1 MVITDAVVPVAGL
14 GTRLLPATRAVPKEL
29 LPLGRLPVVQ
39 HVVEELAACGIRRAL
54 FVTAPHKAAIR
65 RHFDEE
71 HAGVEL
77 HYVDQHAPHGL
88 GDAVRHATGFAG
100 DRPVAVALGDC
111 LLGDGHRRSD
121 VVQRLGAALEAHGA
135 AAAVAVEEV
144 AADAVSR
151 YGVIDPVGGDG
162 GGDGDVLLLRGIVE
176 KPAPADAP
184 SRLVVAARYVL
195 APEVF
200 ELLAHTPPGLGD
212 EVQLTDA
219 LAALVASGRPV
230 VAVRLRPDERRHD
243 VGSFAAYARS
253 FVEVAEA
260 DPELGPAL
268 RAVTPR

>member
-1 MVITDAVVPVAGL
+1 MVVTDAVVPVAGL

-39 HVVEELAACGIRRAL
+39 HVIEELAACGVRRAL
-54 FVTAPHKAAIR
+54 LVTAPHKAAIR

-121 VVQRLGAALEAHGA
+121 VLQRLGAALEVHGA

-144 AADAVSR
+144 PAEAVSR
-151 YGVIDPVGGDG
+151 YGVIDPAAV
-162 GGDGDVLLLRGIVE
+162 GDVMVLQGIVE

-184 SRLVVAARYVL
+184 SRLAVAARYVL
-195 APEVF
+195 APEVLD
-200 ELLAHTPPGLGD
+200 LLAHTPPGLGD

-219 LAALVASGRPV
+219 LAALIASGRPV
-230 VAVRLRPDERRHD
+230 VAVRLREDERRHD

-253 FVEVAEA
+253 FVEVAQA
-260 DPELGPAL
+260 DPELGAAL
-268 RAVTPR
+268 RSPAVAP